1 MLYVTLLILGG
12 TLLAASLV
20 FHHDTDA
27 AHAADWGDVGA
38 WLNVRGLVSGVAF
51 AGLAGLLAQ
60 LTGVAAGRVPFVA
73 LASGIVAYLV
83 TSAVI
88 IGARRHEVHT
98 RTVPLVG
105 RTGTVLLP
113 PDVSRPGKVK
123 LSVTG
128 GTRDVLA
135 RSSDELRVGEHVI
148 VIGEDAG
155 VVDVRRWDGLA

>member
-1 MLYVTLLILGG
+1 MLYLVLLILGG

-20 FHHDTDA
+20 LHHDTDVG
-27 AHAADWGDVGA
+27 HAPDWGDAGA

-51 AGLAGLLAQ
+51 VGLAGVLAQ
-60 LTGVAAGRVPFVA
+60 LTGVAAGRVPLVA
-73 LASGIVAYLV
+73 LSSGLVAYVV
-83 TSAVI
+83 TSAVLI
-88 IGARRHEVHT
+88 AARRHEVQT
-98 RTVPLVG
+98 RPVLLVG

-113 PDVSRPGKVK
+113 PAASRPGKVK